1 MDYFFATNV
10 FGAKIA
16 GPFETYEVAAKAG
29 EAAPKEHKPVAVA
42 KVTFCNTSGDPCPEC
57 VRVSE
62 AQIEAAEQSIEALKK
77 SAPQVLHQ

>member
-16 GPFETYEVAAKAG
+16 GPFETYEAAATAG
-29 EAAPKEHKPVAVA
+29 QAAPKEMKPVGVE
-42 KVTFCNTSGDPCPEC
+42 KVTFCNSSGAPCSEC
-57 VRVSE
+57 LRVSE
-62 AQIEAAEQSIEALKK
+62 KQIETAEQSVEALKK